1 MLYKYRDGGSAACI
15 VWWSVCVCVCVRNV
29 YMGCLLSFLWWVV
42 QSESES
48 ESESWEL
55 RSRVL
60 FVLICSFVVVVVLFV
75 PSLRHVIERDTRT
88 YTTSRRQY
96 YLLVSCVCVCVCIVK
111 LSAIQMP
118 TLTHSNSTHPTVNN
132 CNPNPKHMSNSKFL
146 NTGKTGSIR
155 ELAYCPNVRPT
166 RTPGRLVIQK
176 YE

>member
-1 MLYKYRDGGSAACI
+1 MYC
-15 VWWSVCVCVCVRNV
+15 VVECVCVCVCAECVH
-29 YMGCLLSFLWWVV
+29 GLFVV
-42 QSESES
+42 VPVVSCAEWEW
-48 ESESWEL
+48 EWEWEL
-55 RSRVL
+55 RVEESSIIRVDL
-60 FVLICSFVVVVVLFV
+60 FVCGCCCFVRSFAPSCHRERHTHIHNQQETILSPCVV
-75 PSLRHVIERDTRT
+75 
-88 YTTSRRQY
+88 
-96 YLLVSCVCVCVCIVK
+96 CVCVCVCIVK